1 MNKRYIIYNP
11 AAGNQTCMDEVEILE
26 IVYDNTIAI
35 DINKI
40 SNYRVF
46 LSGLDKTD
54 TLILCGGDGTLNR
67 FVNDTRGIEIHNDLY
82 FYAVG
87 CGNDFVKDLGR
98 EKGDEPDFKINQYIR
113 HLPRVTVNGKEKLF
127 VNNVSF
133 GISCSCYERRR
144 ERILSGKKDGR
155 LRNIG
160 TAISELLSRKPMD
173 AEITVDGQQHHLTKV
188 WQISVMNGRY
198 ECGGMLSAPDRNRL
212 EEKEE
217 PSVMLL
223 HGVGKLGA
231 LKGYL
236 SMCRGKH
243 PKTRKGME
251 IWKGSD
257 IRIKPEVPVFLQMDG
272 DMAAD
277 VTEYH
282 IVSAAL

>member
-1 MNKRYIIYNP
+1 MNKRYIMYNP
-11 AAGNQTCMDEVEILE
+11 AAGNQTCKDAVEILE

-46 LSGLDKTD
+46 LSGLDRTD

-67 FVNDTRGIEIHNDLY
+67 FVNDTRGIEIRNDLY

-98 EKGDEPDFKINQYIR
+98 EKGDEPDLKINQYIR

-144 ERILSGKKDGR
+144 ERIVTGKKDG
-155 LRNIG
+155 LRQNVC

-173 AEITVDGQQHHLTKV
+173 AEIMVDGQQHHLTKV

-217 PSVMLL
+217 LSVMLL

-231 LKGYL
+231 LKCYL
-236 SMCRGKH
+236 SMYRGKH
-243 PKTRKGME
+243 PKSRKGME
-251 IWKGSD
+251 VWEGSD
-257 IRIKPEVPVFLQMDG
+257 IRIRPEVPVFLQRDG
-272 DMAAD
+272 DMTAD